1 MTAVILQ
8 SKKKQNLEI
17 PSALELYQGHA
28 SVLKTAA
35 LMKEKTASRI
45 VLSGLRGSSR
55 AFVIES
61 VRRLHSTV
69 HLIVVD
75 EREDAAYLLNDLENL
90 TGDCTKAFEKRRVLF
105 YPTSYR
111 RPYDPEFVD
120 NANVL
125 SRAEV
130 LNKISTWTRDLL
142 VITYPEA
149 LSEKVVTRKTLKK
162 NTLTLHEAE
171 NISMD
176 FLADMLIEYG
186 FERVDFVVEP
196 GQFAIRG
203 GIVDVFSFSHE
214 FPFRIE
220 FDGDMAESIR
230 TFDPTSQLSIKRLHK
245 IDLQP
250 SLEKQS
256 SNEQRENILDF
267 LPENSVIWLSRPLYS
282 AEVIDK
288 AFEKAEEVYQK
299 INSPIKFRSP
309 EELFM
314 SRKEYLKSLSKH
326 TLVSFNGETLENAV
340 EISFDIAPQPHFN
353 KNFDLL
359 FEHLAEN
366 DKKQFYTYIFS
377 DNTRQL
383 ERIKQI
389 VEDMSGNRHEVVPK
403 FFEVNHALHEG
414 FEDYTLRI
422 ACYTDHQIFNRY
434 HRYRLREGFAGRE
447 ALTIKELSNLK
458 AGDYVVHIDH
468 GIGRFDGME
477 IIENNGRNQEVLRII
492 YQNNDLLYV
501 SIHSL
506 HRIARYTGK
515 DGTPPTLNKLGTK
528 AWQNVKN
535 RTKQRLKDIARDLI
549 QLYARRKASVGFSFS
564 RDTYLQH
571 ELEASF
577 IYEDTPDQLKATQ
590 DVKSDMEKSIPMD
603 RLVCGDVGFGKT
615 EVAIRA
621 AFKAA
626 TDGKQVA
633 VLVPTTI
640 LALQHYKT
648 FSSRLIDFPVK
659 IEYINR
665 FKNAAEQK
673 NVIAKIEKGEI
684 DIVIGTHRL
693 LSADVKFKDLGLV
706 IIDEEQKFGVAA
718 KEKLRQLRV
727 NVDTLTLT
735 ATPIPR
741 TLQFSLMGARDL
753 SVISTPPPNRQPVHT
768 EIRSFSTETIRDAIM
783 YELNRGG
790 QVFFVHNRVEN
801 IMDVAG
807 MIKKF
812 VPDARIAIGHGQMEG
827 KKLESIMTD
836 FIEGEYDILVATTII
851 ESGLDIPNVNTI
863 IINEAQN
870 FGLSDLHQ
878 LRGRVGRSNR
888 KAFCYL
894 LTPPLSSLSEDAR
907 KRLRAIEEFSNIGS
921 GFHIAMRD
929 LDIRGAGN
937 LLGAEQSGFISEL
950 GYETYQKI
958 LDEAIKELRESEFK
972 DLFPEI
978 QPSEQYLED
987 CMIETDLDLRFP
999 VEYIGNL
1006 TERLSLYKELDS
1018 IDKEDDL
1025 QDFALKLEDRFGPM
1039 PESAKG
1045 LMDTI
1050 RLRRIAKKLA
1060 IEKIILKN
1068 NQMICHFVAD
1078 EHSPFYKS
1086 SEFGNILRY
1095 VQAHPRRCKLRQAG
1109 VKLSLTVLNISS
1121 VEKAMIL
1128 LNEWLGK

>member
-1 MTAVILQ
+1 MQ
-8 SKKKQNLEI
+8 I
-17 PSALELYQGHA
+17 PGVSELYQSHA
-28 SVLKTAA
+28 NVEQILLHLSEKKAKTI
-35 LMKEKTASRI
+35 KI
-45 VLSGLRGSSR
+45 NGLHGSSKAYIVDAIR
-55 AFVIES
+55 KRHA
-61 VRRLHSTV
+61 TV
-69 HLIVVD
+69 HLIIVD
-75 EREDAAYLLNDLENL
+75 EKEDAAYLLNDLENL
-90 TGDCTKAFEKRRVLF
+90 TGDRDKPFEKRRVLF

-111 RPYDPEFVD
+111 RPYEPEFTD

-130 LNKISTWTRDLL
+130 LNKISTWGRDLL
-142 VITYPEA
+142 VVTYPEA
-149 LSEKVVTRKTLKK
+149 LSEKVVTRKTLRQ
-162 NTLTLHEAE
+162 NTLTLHEGEA
-171 NISMD
+171 ISMD
-176 FLADMLIEYG
+176 FLADMLLAYG

-214 FPFRIE
+214 YPFRIE
-220 FDGDMAESIR
+220 FDGDNAESIR
-230 TFDPTSQLSIKRLHK
+230 TFDPATQLSIKRLSK

-250 SLEKQS
+250 ALQGQALYES
-256 SNEQRENILDF
+256 RENFLDF
-267 LPENSVIWLSRPLYS
+267 LPENTVIWLTRPLFG
-282 AEVIDK
+282 AEIIEK
-288 AFEKAEEVYQK
+288 AFEKASEAFHK
-299 INSPIKFRSP
+299 INSPISFRPP

-314 SRKEYLKSLSKH
+314 SREEYFKSLKRH
-326 TLVSFNGETLENAV
+326 PLIIFGNEAVENAV
-340 EISFDIAPQPHFN
+340 EIVFDTGPQPHFN

-359 FEHLAEN
+359 FESLAQN
-366 DKKQFYTYIFS
+366 DTKQYYSYIFS
-377 DNTRQL
+377 DNPRQL
-383 ERIKQI
+383 ERIRQI
-389 VEDMSGNRHEVVPK
+389 IEDMGHNRRSEVPA
-403 FFEVNHALHEG
+403 FSEIAHSLHEG
-414 FEDYTLRI
+414 FVDHTLRI

-447 ALTIKELSNLK
+447 ALTIKELSNLRP
-458 AGDYVVHIDH
+458 GDYIVHIDH

-477 IIENNGRNQEVLRII
+477 IIENNGRKQEVLRII

-515 DGTPPTLNKLGTK
+515 DGTAPTLNKLGTK
-528 AWQNVKN
+528 TWQNVKN
-535 RTKQRLKDIARDLI
+535 RTKERVKDIARDLI
-549 QLYARRKASVGFSFS
+549 QLYARRKASQGFAYSP
-564 RDTYLQH
+564 DTYLQH

-590 DVKSDMEKSIPMD
+590 EVKADMEKPIPMD

-640 LALQHYKT
+640 LALQHFKT
-648 FSSRLIDFPVK
+648 FTSRLKDFPVT
-659 IEYINR
+659 IEYLNR
-665 FKNAAEQK
+665 FKSAAEQK
-673 NVIAKIEKGEI
+673 LVIQRVEKGEI
-684 DIVIGTHRL
+684 DIIIGTHRL
-693 LSADVKFKDLGLV
+693 LSADVKFKDLGLI

-753 SVISTPPPNRQPVHT
+753 SVINTPPPNRQPVHT
-768 EIRSFSTETIRDAIM
+768 EIRSFSAETIRDAIL

-790 QVFFVHNRVEN
+790 QVFFVHNRIEN

-807 MIKKF
+807 MVKKF
-812 VPDARIAIGHGQMEG
+812 VPDARIAVGHGQMEG
-827 KKLESIMTD
+827 KKLEEVMTD
-836 FIEGEYDILVATTII
+836 FIEGEYDILVSTTII

-870 FGLSDLHQ
+870 FGLADLHQ

-894 LTPPLSSLSEDAR
+894 LTPPLSTLSEDAR

-937 LLGAEQSGFISEL
+937 LLGAEQSGFISDL

-958 LDEAIKELRESEFK
+958 LDEALRELRKTEFK
-972 DLFPEI
+972 DLFPET
-978 QPSEQYLED
+978 QASEGYVDE
-987 CMIETDLDLRFP
+987 CVIETDLDLRFP

-1018 IDKEDDL
+1018 IDNEDAL
-1025 QDFALKLEDRFGPM
+1025 QEFSHRLEDRFGPL
-1039 PESAKG
+1039 PPSAAG
-1045 LMDTI
+1045 LIDTI
-1050 RLRRIAKKLA
+1050 RLRKLACWLA
-1060 IEKIILKN
+1060 IEKIVLKN
-1068 NQMICHFVAD
+1068 NQMVCHFVAN
-1078 EHSPFYKS
+1078 EHSPFYNS
-1086 SEFGNILRY
+1086 PEFGQILRY
-1095 VQAHPRRCKLRQAG
+1095 VQAHPRRCRLKQTRSH
-1109 VKLSLTVLNISS
+1109 LSLTVLNITSID
-1121 VEKAMIL
+1121 KAMML
-1128 LNEWLGK
+1128 LNEWLGKKEGSNKG

>member
-1 MTAVILQ
+1 MQ
-8 SKKKQNLEI
+8 I
-17 PSALELYQGHA
+17 PRVLELYQSHPG
-28 SVLKTAA
+28 V
-35 LMKEKTASRI
+35 EKTATLLKEYAAGRI
-45 VLSGLRGSSR
+45 TLVGLHGSAR
-55 AFVIES
+55 AYVIEAI
-61 VRRLHSTV
+61 RKLHPTI

-75 EREDAAYLLNDLENL
+75 EKEDAAYLLNDLENL
-90 TGDCTKAFEKRRVLF
+90 TGDRDKPFEKRRVLF

-111 RPYDPEFVD
+111 RPYDPEFTD

-130 LNKISTWTRDLL
+130 LNKICTWARDLL
-142 VITYPEA
+142 IITYPEA
-149 LSEKVVTRKTLKK
+149 LSEKVITRKTLKK
-162 NTLTLHEAE
+162 NTLTLHEGE
-171 NISMD
+171 EISMD
-176 FLADMLIEYG
+176 FLADMLNEYG

-214 FPFRIE
+214 YPFRIE
-220 FDGDMAESIR
+220 FDGDLAESIR
-230 TFDPTSQLSIKRLHK
+230 TFDPASQLSIKRIQK

-250 SLEKQS
+250 SLEKQTTIES
-256 SNEQRENILDF
+256 RENILDF
-267 LPENSVIWLSRPLYS
+267 LPEHSVIWLSRPLYS
-282 AEVIDK
+282 AEVIDL
-288 AFEKAEEVYQK
+288 AFEKAVETFQK
-299 INSPIKFRSP
+299 INSPIKFKPP

-314 SRKEYLKSLSKH
+314 NREEFLKSLSKH
-326 TLVSFNGETLENAV
+326 PMVCFGGEHIENA
-340 EISFDIAPQPHFN
+340 ENIIFRTDPQPHFN

-359 FEHLAEN
+359 FESLAEN
-366 DKKQFYTYIFS
+366 DRNQYFSYLFS

-383 ERIKQI
+383 ERLRQI
-389 VEDMSGNRHEVVPK
+389 IEDMGHNKKTVVPS
-403 FFEVNHALHEG
+403 FSEISHALHEG
-414 FEDYTLRI
+414 FVDHTLKI

-447 ALTIKELSNLK
+447 SLTIKELSNLK
-458 AGDYVVHIDH
+458 PGDFVVHIDH

-477 IIENNGRNQEVLRII
+477 IIENNGRKQEVLRII

-515 DGTPPTLNKLGTK
+515 DGTIPSLNKLGTK
-528 AWQNVKN
+528 TWQNLKN
-535 RTKQRLKDIARDLI
+535 RTKQRVKDIARDLI
-549 QLYARRKASVGFSFS
+549 QLYARRKASQGFAFS
-564 RDTYLQH
+564 PDTYLQH

-577 IYEDTPDQLKATQ
+577 IYEDTPDQLKATN
-590 DVKSDMEKSIPMD
+590 DVKADMEKSIPMD

-648 FSSRLIDFPVK
+648 FSARLKDFPVT
-659 IEYINR
+659 IEYLNR

-673 NVIAKIEKGEI
+673 KVIEKVKKGQI

-693 LSADVKFKDLGLV
+693 LSSDIHFKDLGLV

-753 SVISTPPPNRQPVHT
+753 SVINTPPPNRQPVQT
-768 EIRSFSTETIRDAIM
+768 EIRSFSAETIRDAIM

-807 MIKKF
+807 MVKKF
-812 VPDARIAIGHGQMEG
+812 VPDARVAVGHGQMEG

-937 LLGAEQSGFISEL
+937 LLGAEQSGFISDL

-958 LDEAIKELRESEFK
+958 LDEAIKELRETEFK
-972 DLFPEI
+972 DLFPET
-978 QPSEQYLED
+978 QTNAGYVDE
-987 CMIETDLDLRFP
+987 CVIETDFDLRFP
-999 VEYIGNL
+999 VEYIGNI

-1018 IDKEDDL
+1018 MDREEDL
-1025 QDFALKLEDRFGPM
+1025 QEFVLKLEDRFGPM
-1039 PESAKG
+1039 PESAAG
-1045 LMDTI
+1045 LIDTI
-1050 RLRRIAKKLA
+1050 RLRRNARQLA
-1060 IEKIILKN
+1060 IEKIVLKN
-1068 NQMICHFVAD
+1068 NQMVCHFVAD
-1078 EHSPFYKS
+1078 EHSPFYRS

-1095 VQAHPRRCKLRQAG
+1095 VQAHPRRCRMKQTG
-1109 VKLSLTVLNISS
+1109 TKLSMTVLNVPSID
-1121 VEKAMIL
+1121 KAMQIL
-1128 LNEWLGK
+1128 DEWRKA

>member
-1 MTAVILQ
+1 MQ
-8 SKKKQNLEI
+8 I
-17 PSALELYQGHA
+17 PLVLELYQSHPGVEKA
-28 SVLKTAA
+28 ATLLK
-35 LMKEKTASRI
+35 EYS
-45 VLSGLRGSSR
+45 SGPITLAGLQGSAR
-55 AFVIES
+55 AYVIEAI
-61 VRRLHSTV
+61 RRLHPTI
-69 HLIVVD
+69 HIIVVD
-75 EREDAAYLLNDLENL
+75 EKEDAAYLLNDLENL
-90 TGDCTKAFEKRRVLF
+90 TGDRDKPFEKRRVLF

-111 RPYDPEFVD
+111 RPYDPEFTD

-130 LNKISTWTRDLL
+130 LNKISTWSRDLL
-142 VITYPEA
+142 IITYPEA
-149 LSEKVVTRKTLKK
+149 LSEKVITRKTLKK
-162 NTLTLHEAE
+162 NTLTLHEGE
-171 NISMD
+171 EISMD
-176 FLADMLIEYG
+176 FLADILNEYG

-214 FPFRIE
+214 YPFRIE
-220 FDGDMAESIR
+220 FDGDLAESIR
-230 TFDPTSQLSIKRLHK
+230 TFDPASQLSIKRIK
-245 IDLQP
+245 KVDLQP
-250 SLEKQS
+250 SLEKQTTIES
-256 SNEQRENILDF
+256 RENILDF
-267 LPENSVIWLSRPLYS
+267 LPEHSVIWLSRPLYS
-282 AEVIDK
+282 AEIVDL
-288 AFEKAEEVYQK
+288 AFEKAVKTFRE
-299 INSPIKFRSP
+299 IDSPLKLRPP

-314 SRKEYLKSLSKH
+314 SREEFLKSLSNH
-326 TLVSFNGETLENAV
+326 PMVCFGGEHIENAKN
-340 EISFDIAPQPHFN
+340 ITFHTASQPHFN

-359 FEHLAEN
+359 FESLTKN
-366 DKKQFYTYIFS
+366 DRNQYFSYIFS
-377 DNTRQL
+377 DNAHQLKRLRQ
-383 ERIKQI
+383 II
-389 VEDMSGNRHEVVPK
+389 EDMGYNKKTVVPS
-403 FFEVNHALHEG
+403 FSEISHTLHEG
-414 FEDYTLRI
+414 FVDHTLKI

-447 ALTIKELSNLK
+447 SLTIKELSNLK
-458 AGDYVVHIDH
+458 PGDYVVHIDH

-477 IIENNGRNQEVLRII
+477 IIENNGRKQEVLRII

-515 DGTPPTLNKLGTK
+515 DGTSPSLNKLGTK
-528 AWQNVKN
+528 TWQNLKN
-535 RTKQRLKDIARDLI
+535 RTKQRVKDIARDLI
-549 QLYARRKASVGFSFS
+549 QLYARRKASQGFAFS
-564 RDTYLQH
+564 PDTYLQH

-577 IYEDTPDQLKATQ
+577 IYEDTPDQLKATN
-590 DVKSDMEKSIPMD
+590 DVKTDMEKSIPMD

-626 TDGKQVA
+626 TDSKQVA

-648 FSSRLIDFPVK
+648 FSTRLKDFPVTL
-659 IEYINR
+659 EYLNR
-665 FKNAAEQK
+665 FKNATEQK
-673 NVIAKIEKGEI
+673 KVIENVKKGQI

-693 LSADVKFKDLGLV
+693 LSSDIQFKDLGLV

-753 SVISTPPPNRQPVHT
+753 SVINTPPPNRQPVHT
-768 EIRSFSTETIRDAIM
+768 EIRSFSAETMRDAIM
-783 YELNRGG
+783 YEINRGG

-807 MIKKF
+807 MLKKF
-812 VPDARIAIGHGQMEG
+812 VPDARVAFGHGQMEG
-827 KKLESIMTD
+827 KKLESIMSD

-894 LTPPLSSLSEDAR
+894 LTPPLSTLSEDAR

-937 LLGAEQSGFISEL
+937 LLGAEQSGFISDL

-958 LDEAIKELRESEFK
+958 LDEAIRELRETEFK
-972 DLFPEI
+972 DLFPETHT
-978 QPSEQYLED
+978 SAEYVDE
-987 CMIETDLDLRFP
+987 CVIETDFDLRFP
-999 VEYIGNL
+999 VEYIGNI

-1018 IDKEDDL
+1018 IDSEEDL
-1025 QDFALKLEDRFGPM
+1025 QDFVLKLEDRFGPM
-1039 PESAKG
+1039 PESAVG
-1045 LMDTI
+1045 LIDTI
-1050 RLRRIAKKLA
+1050 RLRRNAKQLA
-1060 IEKIILKN
+1060 IEKIVLKN
-1068 NQMICHFVAD
+1068 NQMVCHFVAD

-1086 SEFGNILRY
+1086 AEFGNILRY
-1095 VQAHPRRCKLRQAG
+1095 IQAHPRRCRMKQTG
-1109 VKLSLTVLNISS
+1109 SKLSMTVLNVPAID
-1121 VEKAMIL
+1121 KAMQIL
-1128 LNEWLGK
+1128 DEWKKA

>member
-1 MTAVILQ
+1 LQ
-8 SKKKQNLEI
+8 I
-17 PSALELYQGHA
+17 PRVLELYQGHPG
-28 SVLKTAA
+28 V
-35 LMKEKTASRI
+35 EKTATLLKEYATGRI
-45 VLSGLRGSSR
+45 TLAGLHGSAR
-55 AFVIES
+55 AYVIEAI
-61 VRRLHSTV
+61 RKLHPTI

-75 EREDAAYLLNDLENL
+75 EKEDAAYLLNDLENL
-90 TGDCTKAFEKRRVLF
+90 TGDRDKPFEKRRVLF

-111 RPYDPEFVD
+111 RPYDPEFTD

-130 LNKISTWTRDLL
+130 LNKISTWARDLL
-142 VITYPEA
+142 IITYPEA
-149 LSEKVVTRKTLKK
+149 LSEKVITRKTLKK
-162 NTLTLHEAE
+162 NTLTLHEGE
-171 NISMD
+171 EISMD
-176 FLADMLIEYG
+176 FLADMLNEYG

-196 GQFAIRG
+196 GHFAIRG

-214 FPFRIE
+214 YPFRIE
-220 FDGDMAESIR
+220 FDGDLAESIR
-230 TFDPTSQLSIKRLHK
+230 TFDPASQLSIKRIQK
-245 IDLQP
+245 VDLQP
-250 SLEKQS
+250 SLEKQTTIES
-256 SNEQRENILDF
+256 RENILDF
-267 LPENSVIWLSRPLYS
+267 LPEHSVIWLSRPLYS
-282 AEVIDK
+282 AEVIDL
-288 AFEKAEEVYQK
+288 AYEKAVETFQK
-299 INSPIKFRSP
+299 LNSPIKFKPP

-314 SRKEYLKSLSKH
+314 SREEFLKSLSKH
-326 TLVSFNGETLENAV
+326 PMVCFGGEHIENA
-340 EISFDIAPQPHFN
+340 ENIIFQTDPQPHFN

-359 FEHLAEN
+359 FESLAEN
-366 DKKQFYTYIFS
+366 DRNQYFSYLFS

-383 ERIKQI
+383 ERLRQI
-389 VEDMSGNRHEVVPK
+389 IEDMGHNKKTVVPS
-403 FFEVNHALHEG
+403 FSEISHALHDG
-414 FEDYTLRI
+414 FVDHTLKI

-447 ALTIKELSNLK
+447 SLTIKELSNLK
-458 AGDYVVHIDH
+458 PGDFVVHIDH

-477 IIENNGRNQEVLRII
+477 IIENNGRKQEVLRII

-515 DGTPPTLNKLGTK
+515 DGTIPSLNKLGTK
-528 AWQNVKN
+528 TWQNLKN
-535 RTKQRLKDIARDLI
+535 RTKQRVKDIARDLI
-549 QLYARRKASVGFSFS
+549 QLYARRKASQGFAFS
-564 RDTYLQH
+564 PDTYLQH

-577 IYEDTPDQLKATQ
+577 IYEDTPDQLKATNEI
-590 DVKSDMEKSIPMD
+590 KADMEKSIPMD

-648 FSSRLIDFPVK
+648 FSARLKDFPVTL
-659 IEYINR
+659 EYLNR

-673 NVIAKIEKGEI
+673 KVIEKVKKGQI

-693 LSADVKFKDLGLV
+693 LSSDIHFKDLGLV

-753 SVISTPPPNRQPVHT
+753 SVINTPPPNRQPVQT
-768 EIRSFSTETIRDAIM
+768 EIRSFSAETIRDAIM

-807 MIKKF
+807 MVKKF
-812 VPDARIAIGHGQMEG
+812 VPDARVAIGHGQMEG

-937 LLGAEQSGFISEL
+937 LLGAEQSGFISDL

-958 LDEAIKELRESEFK
+958 LDEAIKELRETEFK
-972 DLFPEI
+972 DLFPET
-978 QPSEQYLED
+978 QTNSGYVDE
-987 CMIETDLDLRFP
+987 CVIETDFDLRFP
-999 VEYIGNL
+999 VEYIGNI

-1018 IDKEDDL
+1018 MDKEEDL
-1025 QDFALKLEDRFGPM
+1025 QEFVLKLEDRFGPM
-1039 PESAKG
+1039 PESAAG
-1045 LMDTI
+1045 LIDTI
-1050 RLRRIAKKLA
+1050 RLRRNARQLA
-1060 IEKIILKN
+1060 IEKIVLKN
-1068 NQMICHFVAD
+1068 NQMVCHFVAD
-1078 EHSPFYKS
+1078 EHSPFYRS
-1086 SEFGNILRY
+1086 AEFGNLLHY
-1095 VQAHPRRCKLRQAG
+1095 VQAHPRRCRMKQTG
-1109 VKLSLTVLNISS
+1109 TKLSMTVLNVPSID
-1121 VEKAMIL
+1121 KAMQIL
-1128 LNEWLGK
+1128 DEWRKA

>member
-1 MTAVILQ
+1 MQ
-8 SKKKQNLEI
+8 I
-17 PSALELYQGHA
+17 PGVLELYQSHVGVEQILHHL
-28 SVLKTAA
+28 SNKNTGTLKI
-35 LMKEKTASRI
+35 K
-45 VLSGLRGSSR
+45 GLHGSSK
-55 AFVIES
+55 AYVVEA
-61 VRRLHSTV
+61 VRKKHSTV
-69 HLIVVD
+69 HLIIVD
-75 EREDAAYLLNDLENL
+75 EKEEAAYLLNDLENL
-90 TGDCTKAFEKRRVLF
+90 TGDREKPFEKRRVLF

-111 RPYDPEFVD
+111 RPYEPEFTD

-130 LNKISTWTRDLL
+130 LNKISTWGRDLL
-142 VITYPEA
+142 VVTYPEA
-149 LSEKVVTRKTLKK
+149 LSEKVVTRKTLRQ
-162 NTLTLHEAE
+162 NTLTLHEGEA
-171 NISMD
+171 ISMD
-176 FLADMLIEYG
+176 FLADMLLAYG

-203 GIVDVFSFSHE
+203 GIADVFSFSHE
-214 FPFRIE
+214 YPFRIE
-220 FDGDMAESIR
+220 FDGDQAESIR
-230 TFDPTSQLSIKRLHK
+230 TFDPASQLSIKRLSK

-250 SLEKQS
+250 SLQGQAL
-256 SNEQRENILDF
+256 NETRENFLDF
-267 LPENSVIWLSRPLYS
+267 LPENTVIWITRPLYG
-282 AEVIDK
+282 AEIIEK
-288 AFEKAEEVYQK
+288 AFENATEAYRK
-299 INSPIKFRSP
+299 INSPISFRPP

-314 SRKEYLKSLSKH
+314 SQDEYFKSLKRH
-326 TLVSFNGETLENAV
+326 PVILMGGEASEGGI
-340 EISFDIAPQPHFN
+340 EISFNTGPQPHFN

-359 FEHLAEN
+359 FESLAQN
-366 DKKQFYTYIFS
+366 DAKQYFSYIFS
-377 DNTRQL
+377 DNPRQL
-383 ERIKQI
+383 ERIRQI
-389 VEDMSGNRHEVVPK
+389 VEDLGLNHKREVPV
-403 FFEVNHALHEG
+403 FSEIAYSLHEG
-414 FEDYTLRI
+414 FVDHDIKI

-447 ALTIKELSNLK
+447 ALTIKELSNLRP
-458 AGDYVVHIDH
+458 GDYVVHIDH

-477 IIENNGRNQEVLRII
+477 IIENNGRKQEVLRII

-515 DGTPPTLNKLGTK
+515 DGTAPALNKLGTK
-528 AWQNVKN
+528 TWQNIKN
-535 RTKQRLKDIARDLI
+535 RTKERVKDIARDLI
-549 QLYARRKASVGFSFS
+549 QLYARRKASQGFAYSP
-564 RDTYLQH
+564 DTYLQH

-590 DVKSDMEKSIPMD
+590 EVKADMEKPIPMD
-603 RLVCGDVGFGKT
+603 RLICGDVGFGKT

-640 LALQHYKT
+640 LALQHFKT
-648 FSSRLIDFPVK
+648 FTSRLQEFPVK
-659 IEYINR
+659 IEYLNR
-665 FKNAAEQK
+665 FKNASEQK
-673 NVIAKIEKGEI
+673 QVIQRVGKGEI
-684 DIVIGTHRL
+684 DIIIGTHRL

-753 SVISTPPPNRQPVHT
+753 SVINTPPPNRQPVHT
-768 EIRSFSTETIRDAIM
+768 EIRSFSAETIRDAIL

-807 MIKKF
+807 MVKKF

-827 KKLESIMTD
+827 KKLEKVMTD

-870 FGLSDLHQ
+870 FGLADLHQ

-894 LTPPLSSLSEDAR
+894 LTPPLSTLSEDAR

-958 LDEAIKELRESEFK
+958 LDEALRELRETEFK
-972 DLFPEI
+972 GLFPEV
-978 QPSEQYLED
+978 QVSEGYVDECVL
-987 CMIETDLDLRFP
+987 ETDLDLRFP

-1018 IDKEDDL
+1018 IDDEEAL
-1025 QDFALKLEDRFGPM
+1025 QEFSLRLEDRFGPM
-1039 PESAKG
+1039 PPSALG
-1045 LMDTI
+1045 LIETI
-1050 RLRRIAKKLA
+1050 RLRKLARWLA
-1060 IEKIILKN
+1060 IEKIVLKN
-1068 NQMICHFVAD
+1068 NQMVCHFVSN
-1078 EHSPFYKS
+1078 EHSPFFKS
-1086 SEFGNILRY
+1086 PEFEQILRY
-1095 VQAHPRRCKLRQAG
+1095 VQAHPRRCRLKQAENR
-1109 VKLSLTVLNISS
+1109 LSLTVLNIPSID
-1121 VEKAMIL
+1121 KARL
-1128 LNEWLGK
+1128 LFNEWLGKK

>member
-1 MTAVILQ
+1 M
-8 SKKKQNLEI
+8 EI
-17 PSALELYQGHA
+17 PKVLELYQGH
-28 SVLKTAA
+28 SGV
-35 LMKEKTASRI
+35 EKTATLLKEHSANLI
-45 VLSGLRGSSR
+45 NLKGLHGSAR
-55 AFVIES
+55 AYVIEA
-61 VRRLHSTV
+61 VRKLHPTV
-69 HLIVVD
+69 HVIVVD
-75 EREDAAYLLNDLENL
+75 EKEDAAYLLNDLENI
-90 TGDCTKAFEKRRVLF
+90 TGDRDKPFEKRRVLF

-111 RPYDPEFVD
+111 RPYDPEFTD

-130 LNKISTWTRDLL
+130 LNKISTWARDLL

-149 LSEKVVTRKTLKK
+149 LSEKVITRKTLKK
-162 NTLTLHEAE
+162 NTLTLHEGE
-171 NISMD
+171 DISMD
-176 FLADMLIEYG
+176 FLADMLNEYG
-186 FERVDFVVEP
+186 FDRVDFVVEP

-214 FPFRIE
+214 YPFRIE
-220 FDGDMAESIR
+220 FDGDTAESIR
-230 TFDPTSQLSIKRLHK
+230 TFDPASQLSIKRIQK

-250 SLEKQS
+250 SIERQS
-256 SNEQRENILDF
+256 LTENRENFIDF
-267 LPENSVIWLSRPLYS
+267 LPENSVIWLSRPFYS

-288 AFEKAEEVYQK
+288 AYEKAVETFQK
-299 INSPIKFRSP
+299 INSPLQFSP
-309 EELFM
+309 PDMLFM
-314 SRKEYLKSLSKH
+314 GREEFLKSLSKH
-326 TLVSFNGETLENAV
+326 PLISLGGETLENALS
-340 EISFDIAPQPHFN
+340 ITFDTVPQPHFN
-353 KNFDLL
+353 KNFDMLL
-359 FEHLAEN
+359 ESLVKNDEN
-366 DKKQFYTYIFS
+366 QYFSYIFS
-377 DNTRQL
+377 DNIRQL
-383 ERIKQI
+383 ERIRQI
-389 VEDMSGNRHEVVPK
+389 IDDMAHSRREETPS
-403 FFEVNHALHEG
+403 FTEISQALHEG
-414 FEDYTLRI
+414 FVDHTLRI

-434 HRYRLREGFAGRE
+434 QRYRLREGFAGRE

-458 AGDYVVHIDH
+458 PGDFVVHIDH

-477 IIENNGRNQEVLRII
+477 IIENNGRKQEVLRII
-492 YQNNDLLYV
+492 YQNNDVLYV

-515 DGTPPTLNKLGTK
+515 DGTPPSLNKLGTRT
-528 AWQNVKN
+528 WQNVKS
-535 RTKQRLKDIARDLI
+535 RTKERVKDIARDLI
-549 QLYARRKASVGFSFS
+549 QLYAKRKASQGFAFS
-564 RDTYLQH
+564 PDTYLQH

-590 DVKSDMEKSIPMD
+590 DVKADMEKSIPMD

-648 FSSRLIDFPVK
+648 FSNRLSDFPVK
-659 IEYINR
+659 VEYLNR

-673 NVIAKIEKGEI
+673 KLIAKIEKGEV
-684 DIVIGTHRL
+684 DIIIGTHRL

-753 SVISTPPPNRQPVHT
+753 SVINTPPPNRQPVYT
-768 EIRSFSTETIRDAIM
+768 EIRSFSAETIRDAIM

-807 MIKKF
+807 MVKKF
-812 VPDARIAIGHGQMEG
+812 VPDARIAVGHGQMNG
-827 KKLESIMTD
+827 KKLESVMTD

-894 LTPPLSSLSEDAR
+894 LTPSLSALSEDAR

-937 LLGAEQSGFISEL
+937 LLGAEQSGFISDL

-958 LDEAIKELRESEFK
+958 LDEAIKELRENEFK
-972 DLFPEI
+972 DIFPEA
-978 QPSEQYLED
+978 QPTEGYVDE
-987 CMIETDLDLRFP
+987 CIIETDLDLRFP

-1018 IDKEDDL
+1018 LEKEEDL
-1025 QDFALKLEDRFGPM
+1025 QEFILKLEDRFGPL
-1039 PESAKG
+1039 PESAVG
-1045 LMDTI
+1045 LVDTI
-1050 RLRRIAKKLA
+1050 RLRRIAKQLA
-1060 IEKIILKN
+1060 IEKIVLKN
-1068 NQMICHFVAD
+1068 NQMVCHFVAD
-1078 EHSPFYKS
+1078 EHSPFYTS
-1086 SEFGNILRY
+1086 PEFGNILRY
-1095 VQAHPRRCKLRQAG
+1095 VQAHPRRCRIKQLSQ
-1109 VKLSLTVLNISS
+1109 KLSMTVLNIPSI
-1121 VEKAMIL
+1121 EKARL
-1128 LNEWLGK
+1128 LLDEWLGQKTNVPTKTN

>member
-1 MTAVILQ
+1 MQ
-8 SKKKQNLEI
+8 I
-17 PSALELYQGHA
+17 PRVLELYQGY
-28 SVLKTAA
+28 SGV
-35 LMKEKTASRI
+35 EKTATLLKEHSASLI
-45 VLSGLRGSSR
+45 NLIGLHGSAR
-55 AFVIES
+55 AYVIEA
-61 VRRLHSTV
+61 VRKLHPAV
-69 HLIVVD
+69 HVIVVD
-75 EREDAAYLLNDLENL
+75 EKEDAAYLLNDLENIS
-90 TGDCTKAFEKRRVLF
+90 GDRDKPFEKRRVLF

-111 RPYDPEFVD
+111 RPYDPEFTD

-130 LNKISTWTRDLL
+130 LNKISSWARDLL

-149 LSEKVVTRKTLKK
+149 LSEKVITRKTLKK
-162 NTLTLHEAE
+162 NTLTLHEGE
-171 NISMD
+171 DISMD
-176 FLADMLIEYG
+176 FLADMLNEYG
-186 FERVDFVVEP
+186 FDRVDFVVEP

-203 GIVDVFSFSHE
+203 GIVDVFSYSHE
-214 FPFRIE
+214 YPFRIE
-220 FDGDMAESIR
+220 FDGDTAESIR
-230 TFDPTSQLSIKRLHK
+230 TFDPASQLSIKRIQK

-256 SNEQRENILDF
+256 LSESRENFLDF
-267 LPENSVIWLSRPLYS
+267 LPENSVIWLSRPFYS

-288 AFEKAEEVYQK
+288 AFEKAVETFQK
-299 INSPIKFRSP
+299 INSPLQFSP
-309 EELFM
+309 PEMLFM
-314 SRKEYLKSLSKH
+314 SREGFLKSLSRH
-326 TLVSFNGETLENAV
+326 PLISFGRETLENAV
-340 EISFDIAPQPHFN
+340 PIPFDTAPQPHFN
-353 KNFDLL
+353 KNFDML
-359 FEHLAEN
+359 FESLVKNDEN
-366 DKKQFYTYIFS
+366 QYFSYIFS

-383 ERIKQI
+383 ERIRQI
-389 VEDMSGNRHEVVPK
+389 IDDMAHSRKEQTPSFTEISHV
-403 FFEVNHALHEG
+403 LHEG
-414 FEDYTLRI
+414 FVDHTLKI

-434 HRYRLREGFAGRE
+434 QRYRLREGFAGRE

-458 AGDYVVHIDH
+458 PGDYVVHIDH

-477 IIENNGRNQEVLRII
+477 IIENNGRKQEVLRII
-492 YQNNDLLYV
+492 YQNNDVLYV

-515 DGTPPTLNKLGTK
+515 DGTPPNLNKLGTRT
-528 AWQNVKN
+528 WQNVKN
-535 RTKQRLKDIARDLI
+535 RTKERVKDIARDLI
-549 QLYARRKASVGFSFS
+549 QLYAKRKASQGFAFS
-564 RDTYLQH
+564 PDTYLQH

-590 DVKSDMEKSIPMD
+590 DVKADMEKSIPMD

-640 LALQHYKT
+640 LALQHYNT
-648 FSSRLIDFPVK
+648 FSNRLSDFPVTV
-659 IEYINR
+659 EYLNR

-673 NVIAKIEKGEI
+673 KLIAKVEKGEV
-684 DIVIGTHRL
+684 DIIIGTHRL

-753 SVISTPPPNRQPVHT
+753 SVINTPPPNRQPVYT
-768 EIRSFSTETIRDAIM
+768 EIRSFSAETIRDAIM

-807 MIKKF
+807 MVKKF
-812 VPDARIAIGHGQMEG
+812 VPDARIAVGHGQMDG
-827 KKLESIMTD
+827 KKLESVMTD
-836 FIEGEYDILVATTII
+836 FIEGKYDILVATTII

-894 LTPPLSSLSEDAR
+894 LTPPLSTLSEDAR

-937 LLGAEQSGFISEL
+937 LLGAEQSGFISDL

-958 LDEAIKELRESEFK
+958 LDEAIKELRETEFK
-972 DLFPEI
+972 DIFPEA
-978 QPSEQYLED
+978 QPIEGYVDE
-987 CMIETDLDLRFP
+987 CTIETDLDLRFP

-1018 IDKEDDL
+1018 LEKEEDL
-1025 QDFALKLEDRFGPM
+1025 QEFILKMEDRFGPL
-1039 PESAKG
+1039 PESAVG
-1045 LMDTI
+1045 LIDTI
-1050 RLRRIAKKLA
+1050 RLRRIAKQLA
-1060 IEKIILKN
+1060 IEKIVLKN
-1068 NQMICHFVAD
+1068 NQMVCHFVAD
-1078 EHSPFYKS
+1078 EHSPFYTS
-1086 SEFGNILRY
+1086 PEFGNILRY
-1095 VQAHPRRCKLRQAG
+1095 VQAHPRRCRIKQVG
-1109 VKLSLTVLNISS
+1109 QKLSMTVLNIPSI
-1121 VEKAMIL
+1121 EKARLL
-1128 LNEWLGK
+1128 LNEWLGQKTNVPTKTN